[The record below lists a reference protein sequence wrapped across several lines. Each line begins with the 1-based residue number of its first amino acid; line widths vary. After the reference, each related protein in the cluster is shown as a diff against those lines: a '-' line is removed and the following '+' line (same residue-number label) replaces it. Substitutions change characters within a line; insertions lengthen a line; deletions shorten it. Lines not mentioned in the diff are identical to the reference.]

1 MAPSAMLERV
11 RKLEAKGVIRGYETR
26 IDPEAVGKHLL
37 AFVFVKVDEPV
48 GALRSGTLLAQ
59 IPEAL
64 EVHHVAGEDCYLV
77 KMRARDP
84 RDLGRLLQER
94 FGAIPAVRSTRSTIA
109 LGTLKESTRLDVP
122 LAADADG
129 LEAVETP
136 EVARV

>member
-1 MAPSAMLERV
+1 MTSSWR
-11 RKLEAKGVIRGYETR
+11 RGAR
-26 IDPEAVGKHLL
+26 LAWRGGAL
-37 AFVFVKVDEPV
+37 AFLACMTFAAAAPANAQDGDGDDAAPRGRALYPP
-48 GALRSGTLLAQ
+48 GAVVQPLTENAGADLRRYMTQ
-59 IPEAL
+59 I
-64 EVHHVAGEDCYLV
+64 
-77 KMRARDP
+77 ARDP